1 MSKNTFFHR
10 TPLVAVSVIS
20 FRGEMNNETNPA
32 GIPPVNLKF
41 DTNFKRSNFKQI
53 LHLPGWL

>member
-1 MSKNTFFHR
+1 
-10 TPLVAVSVIS
+10 
-20 FRGEMNNETNPA
+20 MNNETNPA

-53 LHLPGWL
+53 LQLPGWLQFLSKYFGG